1 MRMSYRFGV
10 PSDHDGRRI
19 DRVVKAFWPDLP
31 IGAMMKAF
39 RKGGVRVDGKKASP
53 STRVFSGQEIWVEWE
68 PSPVLEER
76 AKRAPL
82 SPAEKALLLGKA
94 GLSFVYRDEHVWI
107 LNKPA
112 GLLVQPDVPE
122 GDSLITRVQKVLGK
136 RAGFQP
142 STPHRLD
149 RNTSGLVLVALD
161 GPSLRSLNEAI
172 RKRSVKK
179 LYWALVVGKAPDQ
192 GCIEVP
198 LLKDPLRNRVVVSQ
212 QGKPSLTLFRTLKR
226 GRFLSLIEVDLVTG
240 RPHQIR
246 VHLAHIGLPI
256 LGDAKYG
263 EGKANRLYLERG
275 GSRPLLHARSLLMG
289 ELPSPLEA
297 LSGKAFEAPVPSD
310 FENILNEMA

>member
-1 MRMSYRFGV
+1 MSYRFWV

-39 RKGGVRVDGKKASP
+39 RKGGVRVDGKKASF
-53 STRVFSGQEIWVEWE
+53 STRVLSGQEIWVEWE
-68 PSPVLEER
+68 ASPVLEEKTKG
-76 AKRAPL
+76 ASLP
-82 SPAEKALLLGKA
+82 PVEKALLLGKA
-94 GLSFVYRDEHVWI
+94 ELSFVYRDEHVWI

-122 GDSLITRVQKVLGK
+122 GDSLITRVQRIVGN

-179 LYWALVVGKAPDQ
+179 LYWALVLGEAPDQ
-192 GCIEVP
+192 GRVEAP
-198 LLKDPLRNRVVVSQ
+198 LLKDPARNRVVVSQ

-226 GRFLSLIEVDLVTG
+226 GDSFSLLEVELVTG

-246 VHLAHIGLPI
+246 AHLAHIGLPI
-256 LGDAKYG
+256 LGDVKYG
-263 EGKANRLYLERG
+263 EEKANRLYRERG
-275 GSRPLLHARSLLMG
+275 ICRPLLHARSLVMG
-289 ELPSPLEA
+289 QLPFPLEA
-297 LSGKAFEAPVPSD
+297 LSGRGFEAPVPSD
-310 FENILNEMA
+310 FEGLLDEMS